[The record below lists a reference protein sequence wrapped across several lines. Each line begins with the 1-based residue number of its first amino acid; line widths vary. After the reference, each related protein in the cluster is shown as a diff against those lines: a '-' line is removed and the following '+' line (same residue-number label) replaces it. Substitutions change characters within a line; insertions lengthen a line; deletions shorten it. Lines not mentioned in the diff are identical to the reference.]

1 MGENQYSR
9 YVLVHFYPETF
20 PEIMQKK
27 TEVICTTAEIHK
39 IPAQIPTKTLC
50 INTTTVGQK
59 I

>member
-20 PEIMQKK
+20 PGIMQKK
-27 TEVICTTAEIHK
+27 TEVICTAEI
-39 IPAQIPTKTLC
+39 PTQDSSPKYQPKQLH
-50 INTTTVGQK
+50 IYE

>member
-20 PEIMQKK
+20 PGIMQKK
-27 TEVICTTAEIHK
+27 TEVIYTAEIHK